1 VAARFDLRQL
11 LDPKARIKRRATPMT
26 RQARLAMTPS
36 QPVAIQLRYTRA
48 LFDILD
54 TFRAQALRTLEPV
67 LRDDATTLVAV
78 PKLDATDY
86 TPLFQSLRIRL
97 GELLNEDRLSDLAR
111 SIAGDINE
119 KNASDIS
126 SILGIDLTRDGVL
139 REYAEGFIRENVNL
153 IESVAYDELGTME
166 TLVREAQSTG
176 LRAERLREN
185 ILESF
190 DVSKSRAT
198 LIARDQ
204 TLKANADMTQLR
216 QQRAGV
222 TDYIWSCSQDERV
235 RGRPGGKWANTD
247 SDHWSLDGQRFSW
260 LQAPVTNPVTGAR
273 NHPGKDFQCRCVA
286 LPVTDG
292 LLSGL

>member
-1 VAARFDLRQL
+1 MAARFDLRAL
-11 LDPKARIKRRATPMT
+11 LDPKARIKRKVTPATRAARVALTPKAPT
-26 RQARLAMTPS
+26 
-36 QPVAIQLRYTRA
+36 AIQLRYTRE
-48 LFDILD
+48 LFTILD
-54 TFRAQALRTLEPV
+54 AFRAIALRTLEPV
-67 LRDDATTLVAV
+67 LRDDATILVKT

-86 TPLFQSLRIRL
+86 TPLFQQLRVRL
-97 GELLNEDRLSDLAR
+97 GELLNQDKLSDLAR

-139 REYAEGFIRENVNL
+139 REYAEGFIRENVTL
-153 IESVAYDELGTME
+153 IESVAFDELGTME
-166 TLVREAQSTG
+166 SLVRDAQSTG
-176 LRAERLREN
+176 LRAERLRDQ

-198 LIARDQ
+198 LIAVDQ

-222 TDYIWSCSQDERV
+222 TRYIWSCSADERV
-235 RGRPGGKWANTD
+235 RGRPGGKWANSE

-260 LQAPVTNPVTGAR
+260 TTPPVTNPVTGAR
-273 NHPGKDFQCRCVA
+273 NHPGKDFRCRCVA
-286 LPVTDG
+286 LPDTSD